1 MPAGFQKRKQNTTCF
16 MYNEKSIHWD
26 IECKFPHALEEV
38 DHKNLDEAV
47 SDDLVISHSE
57 FKVINRRIPENMKLS
72 DLVSQYVA
80 PNDCIENKEQN
91 HKLSL
96 YQNCGLHG
104 ISVLFKLEYQH
115 LKHQKY
121 IELDLSKTIK
131 DNLVGKTII
140 EFPTFV
146 IILNK
151 LKHSFDIS
159 TNQSNDTS
167 VKPETKDNRLEEKY

>member
-1 MPAGFQKRKQNTTCF
+1 MIREARFRGIRLKLMPAGFQKRKQNTTCF

-121 IELDLSKTIK
+121 IELDLSKTII
-131 DNLVGKTII
+131 LII
-140 EFPTFV
+140 IANNYIIDLTQRFNKFLF
-146 IILNK
+146 IIL
-151 LKHSFDIS
+151 F
-159 TNQSNDTS
+159 
-167 VKPETKDNRLEEKY
+167 KP